1 MNYSNPAPGCQAG
14 AHTESPDDTEFDG
27 DLAKF
32 IAALPTGFP
41 RVEAPIVEPIDTGKF
56 ATTAVPANTSEAP
69 KSRHSAPHHIDAP
82 VTGTA
87 HPQSPC
93 IPTAPNP
100 SRPIAPATQP
110 KTKSSKRESTKP
122 KWRKLGELGKL
133 QAGIEAA
140 GRQGGLAWSLNLGIG
155 RESALLNSDDPA
167 RLLSNNISREFRR
180 AVGHDLPYS
189 FILEL
194 CRDNQGFERLHA
206 HGVVVL
212 GTVDSVRVR
221 EALTRAGGEI
231 EDRGWAKKQLELKP
245 IIGAAGWTSY
255 ITKMRRWGKAVPANR
270 HVFISR
276 QLKQIAR
283 QDYDEFGLSKKLS
296 FTKPRRARRAQAAR

>member
-14 AHTESPDDTEFDG
+14 AHTESTDDTEFDG

-41 RVEAPIVEPIDTGKF
+41 RVEASIVEPIDTGKF

-100 SRPIAPATQP
+100 SRPLTPATQR
-110 KTKSSKRESTKP
+110 KNKGVKGARAKP
-122 KWRKLGELGKL
+122 RWRDLGELEKL
-133 QAGIEAA
+133 QASIESA
-140 GRQGGLAWSLNLGIG
+140 GRVDGLVWSLNLGIG
-155 RESALLNSDDPA
+155 REWALLNSDDPA
-167 RLLSNNISREFRR
+167 RLLSTYVSREFRR
-180 AVGHDLPYS
+180 AIGQDLPYS
-189 FILEL
+189 FGMEL
-194 CRDNQGFERLHA
+194 CRDDQGLNRLHV

-212 GTVDSVRVR
+212 GAVDSVRVG
-221 EALTRAGGEI
+221 EALTRAGGKI

-245 IIGAAGWTSY
+245 ITGATGWTSY

-283 QDYDEFGLSKKLS
+283 PGYEEFGLSKKLS
-296 FTKPRRARRAQAAR
+296 FTKPRRLTVPDRR